1 MEKAYDRV
9 PRDLIWWALWKKR
22 IPEQYVCIIQD
33 MYSKAQ
39 AAVQTCYGESAAF
52 PVTVGV
58 HQGSALSLYLFI
70 AVLNI
75 ICEDLLESAP
85 CTMLYADD
93 IVLGSRDQRDL
104 ERKLQKWKD

>member
-1 MEKAYDRV
+1 MEKVYDRV
-9 PRDLIWWALWKKR
+9 PSEIIWWALWKKR

-39 AAVQTCYGESAAF
+39 AAVQTCYGKSAAF

-70 AVLNI
+70 AVLNV
-75 ICEDLLESAP
+75 ICEDLLEPAP
-85 CTMLYADD
+85 WTMLYADD

-104 ERKLQKWKD
+104 